1 MGDISELRGLIV
13 VVTFLG
19 VTGLLIAWMPSQLY
33 AGGEYHEVYVPEVF
47 EGMDIYNFV
56 DTANTPMNETQG
68 WTYPLDTSWYI
79 CEPDDDGEGDPEIGG
94 RNVNM
99 WYKKA
104 NESGLAVKHEH
115 LYGAFIFTFSH
126 FMKHY
131 DRNGIDRGTHLE
143 VAEIQDNSEDNQTSR
158 FKVQCRHFHMTAIFN
173 FNYTKWGNFTNAWNH
188 NELYVFHGID
198 FDQSSTGYNAW
209 DLIAKLLFFQMP
221 AGIPFYINAILAI
234 PIWVA
239 TAYIVVILV
248 YRTIGAVFGGG
259 A

>member
-1 MGDISELRGLIV
+1 MGDISEIRGLVV

-19 VTGLLIAWMPSQLY
+19 SLVLLIMWIPPQLFS
-33 AGGEYHEVYVPEVF
+33 AGDYHEVAIPEIF
-47 EGMDIYNFV
+47 EGFDIYNFV

-68 WTYPLDTSWYI
+68 WVYPLDNSWYI

-99 WYKKA
+99 WYKRA

-126 FMKHY
+126 FQEHY
-131 DRNGIDRGTHLE
+131 NRHGINMGTSLE
-143 VAEIQDNSEDNQTSR
+143 VEEIQANSEDNQTSR
-158 FKVQCRHFHMTAIFN
+158 FKVECRHFHMTAIFN
-173 FNYTKWGNFTNAWNH
+173 FNATKWGNFTDAWNH

-198 FDQSSTGYNAW
+198 FDQLSTGYNAW
-209 DLIAKLLFFQMP
+209 DLISRLLFFQLP
-221 AGIPFYINAILAI
+221 EVNPYINALIAI

-239 TAYIVVILV
+239 SVYVVVILIM
-248 YRTIGAVFGGG
+248 RAMGALFGGG